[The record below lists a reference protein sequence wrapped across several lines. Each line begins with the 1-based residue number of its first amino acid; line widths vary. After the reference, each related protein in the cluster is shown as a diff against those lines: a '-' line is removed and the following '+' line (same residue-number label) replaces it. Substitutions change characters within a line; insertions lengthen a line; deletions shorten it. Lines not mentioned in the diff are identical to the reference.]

1 MFYLKGLL
9 NTNKFQNTDKVMSV
23 QGVWENV
30 GGNMYQEKIARIRS
44 HLAAADASGALLTTA
59 DNIYYATGFASVMDG
74 WHLIEPI
81 AAVFIPTE
89 VHLPVVLILPEASII
104 SLIVSKRGGH
114 PIHYQQIATFDM
126 LNFCET
132 ARAED
137 AHLALPEDL
146 LSELNQVMQQ
156 IEGQCEQDII
166 KTIAATLSRHVES
179 TDRILFDDLRVAH
192 NVQASNGQSTG
203 DALDTMLAARAI
215 KTNEEIALLRE
226 SGAIADDIMSH
237 TISLLGV
244 GASWAEVEKKVAQYM
259 ISLDVD
265 PLPGSPMLFGGA
277 YDLVFRPDL
286 FRTAVSRPF
295 EGGEIAILETQG
307 RYKNFWIDINR
318 TAHIG
323 PASDAYRDQHR
334 AVQDIFETISARLKP
349 GANTA
354 EICRFRDIPA
364 AQRLDP
370 PEKLLVVAHSVGL
383 VPLESPVR
391 YPGTGMH
398 GAKEGF
404 TAEPG
409 MVISI
414 DCLYF
419 GSRLGPSHMENVFI
433 VTEDGA
439 EALYHYPL
447 DLAEV
452 A

>member
-1 MFYLKGLL
+1 MNG
-9 NTNKFQNTDKVMSV
+9 
-23 QGVWENV
+23 
-30 GGNMYQEKIARIRS
+30 YQEKITRIRAQ
-44 HLAAADASGALLTTA
+44 LASKGAAGAVLSTP
-59 DNIYYATGFASVMDG
+59 DNVFYATGFSSVMDG
-74 WHLIEPI
+74 WRLVEPI
-81 AAVFIPTE
+81 AAVLVPTDAAS
-89 VHLPVVLILPEASII
+89 PVVLILPEASVI
-104 SLIVSKRGGH
+104 SPIVSERGGH
-114 PIHYQQIATFDM
+114 PVHFDRLATFDM

-146 LSELNQVMQQ
+146 LAELGDVMEQV
-156 IEGQCEQDII
+156 EGQCEPDII
-166 KTIAATLSRHVES
+166 QTIAACVSRHVSKGE
-179 TDRILFDDLRVAH
+179 RVLFDDLRVAAR
-192 NVQASNGQSTG
+192 VEVLTGQASG
-203 DALDTMLAARAI
+203 DALDVMFTARAV
-215 KTNEEIALLRE
+215 KTADELDTLRE
-226 SGAIADDIMSH
+226 SGQIADAIMAY
-237 TISLLGV
+237 TISQLGV
-244 GASWAEVEKKVAQYM
+244 GKSWSEVEKQVAHFM
-259 ISLDVD
+259 IDHDVD

-286 FRTAVSRPF
+286 FRTPVSRPF
-295 EGGEIAILETQG
+295 QGGETAILETQG

-323 PASDAYRDQHR
+323 PATPAYRDQFN
-334 AVQDIFETISARLKP
+334 AVRDIFDTISARLTP

-354 EICRFRDIPA
+354 EICAFREIPA

-391 YPGTGMH
+391 YPGTGLH

-404 TAEPG
+404 TVEQG

-419 GSRLGPSHMENVFI
+419 GSGLGPSHMENVFI
-433 VTEDGA
+433 VNESGA
-439 EALYHYPL
+439 DPLYRFPL
-447 DLAEV
+447 DLAET

>member
-1 MFYLKGLL
+1 
-9 NTNKFQNTDKVMSV
+9 
-23 QGVWENV
+23 
-30 GGNMYQEKIARIRS
+30 
-44 HLAAADASGALLTTA
+44 
-59 DNIYYATGFASVMDG
+59 MDG
-74 WHLIEPI
+74 WHLVEPI
-81 AAVFIPTE
+81 AAVLVPTDAAS
-89 VHLPVVLILPEASII
+89 PVVLILPEASVI
-104 SLIVSKRGGH
+104 SPIVSERGGH
-114 PIHYQQIATFDM
+114 PVHFDRLATFDM

-146 LSELNQVMQQ
+146 LAELGDVMERV
-156 IEGQCEQDII
+156 EGECEPDII
-166 KTIAATLSRHVES
+166 QTIAASLSRHVAKG
-179 TDRILFDDLRVAH
+179 DRILFDDLRVAARIEALTG
-192 NVQASNGQSTG
+192 QASG
-203 DALDTMLAARAI
+203 DALDVMFAARAV
-215 KTNEEIALLRE
+215 KTADELVTLRE
-226 SGAIADDIMSH
+226 SGQIADALMAY
-237 TISLLGV
+237 TISQLGI
-244 GASWAEVEKKVAQYM
+244 GKSWGEVEKQVAHFM
-259 ISLDVD
+259 IDHDVD

-439 EALYHYPL
+439 EALYHFPL

>member
-1 MFYLKGLL
+1 MTKTGL
-9 NTNKFQNTDKVMSV
+9 
-23 QGVWENV
+23 
-30 GGNMYQEKIARIRS
+30 GGGEVSCFLQKIGRIRAQ
-44 HLAAADASGALLTTA
+44 LASEGAAGAVLSTP
-59 DNIYYATGFASVMDG
+59 DNIFYATGFSSVMDG
-74 WHLIEPI
+74 WHLVEPI
-81 AAVFIPTE
+81 AAVFVPTASAS
-89 VHLPVVLILPEASII
+89 PVVLILPEASVI
-104 SLIVSKRGGH
+104 SPIVSERGGH
-114 PIHYQQIATFDM
+114 PVHFDRLATFDM

-146 LSELNQVMQQ
+146 LAELGGLMELV
-156 IEGQCEQDII
+156 ESQCEPDII
-166 KTIAATLSRHVES
+166 QTIAASLSRHVAQDEL
-179 TDRILFDDLRVAH
+179 ILFDDLRVAAR
-192 NVQASNGQSTG
+192 VEALTGQASG
-203 DALDTMLAARAI
+203 DALDAMFAARSV
-215 KTNEEIALLRE
+215 KTDNELATLRE
-226 SGAIADDIMSH
+226 GGQIADAIMAY
-237 TISLLGV
+237 TISQLGV
-244 GASWAEVEKKVAQYM
+244 GKSWGEVEKQVAHFM
-259 ISLDVD
+259 IDHDVD

-286 FRTAVSRPF
+286 FRTPVSRPF

-323 PASDAYRDQHR
+323 PAALAYRNQFN
-334 AVQDIFETISARLKP
+334 AVKEIFETISARLKP

-354 EICRFRDIPA
+354 EICTFREIPA
-364 AQRLDP
+364 SKRLDP

-391 YPGTGMH
+391 YPGTGLH

-404 TAEPG
+404 LVEEG

-419 GSRLGPSHMENVFI
+419 GSGLGPSHMENVFI
-433 VTEDGA
+433 VNRGGA
-439 EALYHYPL
+439 EPLYNFPL
-447 DLAEV
+447 DLAET

>member
-1 MFYLKGLL
+1 MNG
-9 NTNKFQNTDKVMSV
+9 
-23 QGVWENV
+23 
-30 GGNMYQEKIARIRS
+30 YQEKITRIRLQ
-44 HLAAADASGALLTTA
+44 LASKGAAGAVLSTP
-59 DNIYYATGFASVMDG
+59 DNVFYATRFSSVMDG
-74 WHLIEPI
+74 WHLVEPI
-81 AAVFIPTE
+81 AAVFVPTDAAS
-89 VHLPVVLILPEASII
+89 PVVLILPEASVI
-104 SLIVSKRGGH
+104 SPIVSERGGH
-114 PIHYQQIATFDM
+114 PVHFDRLATFDM

-146 LSELNQVMQQ
+146 LAELGDVMEQV
-156 IEGQCEQDII
+156 EGQCEPDII
-166 KTIAATLSRHVES
+166 QTIAASLSRHVSKGE
-179 TDRILFDDLRVAH
+179 RILFDDLRVAAR
-192 NVQASNGQSTG
+192 VEALTGQASG
-203 DALDTMLAARAI
+203 DALDVMFAARAV
-215 KTNEEIALLRE
+215 KTRDELDTLRE
-226 SGAIADDIMSH
+226 SGQIADAIMAY
-237 TISLLGV
+237 TISQLGV
-244 GASWAEVEKKVAQYM
+244 GKSWSEIEKQVAHFM
-259 ISLDVD
+259 IDHDVD

-286 FRTAVSRPF
+286 FRTPVSRPF

-323 PASDAYRDQHR
+323 PATPAYRDQFN
-334 AVQDIFETISARLKP
+334 AVKDIFDTISARLAP

-354 EICRFRDIPA
+354 EICAFREIPA
-364 AQRLDP
+364 AQHLDP

-383 VPLESPVR
+383 VPLESPVK
-391 YPGTGMH
+391 YPGTGLH

-404 TAEPG
+404 TVEQG

-433 VTEDGA
+433 VNENSADP
-439 EALYHYPL
+439 LYHFPL
-447 DLAEV
+447 DLAET